1 MAAVTATESET
12 GQRFA
17 SRRLYRLLSLSL
29 SITTLLMLIALA
41 PVVPD
46 QVFVVGTGYSLLAIG
61 VIGAPAVVALA
72 LFRTAPDPCF
82 CAGSRA
88 CRRYGM
94 LLLYFGDPLRP

>member
-1 MAAVTATESET
+1 MAAVTATSRKT

-72 LFRTAPDPCF
+72 LFRTAPI
-82 CAGSRA
+82 RA
-88 CRRYGM
+88 LRRIWRLQAIGM
-94 LLLYFGDPLRP
+94 LLLYRRSPSS